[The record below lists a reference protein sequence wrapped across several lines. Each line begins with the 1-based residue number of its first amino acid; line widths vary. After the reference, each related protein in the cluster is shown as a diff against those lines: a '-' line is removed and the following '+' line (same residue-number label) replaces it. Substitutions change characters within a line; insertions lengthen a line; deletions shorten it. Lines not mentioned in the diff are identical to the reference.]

1 MSEAAVSFVIDT
13 EVTSAYLGDLLNFIH
28 QYYILPRIKYFTNV
42 QRTTV
47 NHDNLLA
54 FTVPGPEGRGYINV
68 EMRAGKPIQVRMVPS
83 DETVPPKALDQLKED
98 LIIGVQLFEEKV
110 RKTTLYFAFVEG
122 EEVIPEKQLIGSKK
136 ALSRVFT
143 ESMLLLFIIFIGVS
157 FLLFYILNYYMPSAL
172 IYMPIAI
179 IALQL
184 IMVLNSHKIIARVG
198 DWPIG
203 PKNPKVHILQYHL
216 PVEEYKQFQ
225 GKKARE
231 TLVKMKR
238 EIYEKTLAL
247 GKEID
252 CQTAHDVFLSHGF
265 KCVPENLST
274 KTVDVYQLVKTTA
287 GRFNLPIPKVV
298 ISNTMAPNAA
308 ASGPSPSRGIVLIT
322 TGLLVQLEED
332 EILSV
337 IGHEFS
343 HLKGRDPLNLFALT
357 AGEYLFRV
365 YVLWPSFWYFLIYFQ
380 FLYIMIA
387 WGLVFFIAKFFEAR
401 ADLESAMKIGQPKV
415 LAEAL
420 RKIGFRRLQYERAP
434 SYRVQGWLGWDPHPP
449 VSFRIARL
457 EKLQT
462 PVEVKHPIIQ
472 SAKDV
477 INGFLTGL
485 GLR

>member
-1 MSEAAVSFVIDT
+1 MSEAAVSFIIDT

-28 QYYILPRIKYFTNV
+28 QQYILPRPQYFRNV

-47 NHDNLLA
+47 DHDHFLA
-54 FTVPGPEGRGYINV
+54 FTVLGSEGKGYIDV

-83 DETVPPKALDQLKED
+83 DETVPQRALDQLKED
-98 LIIGVQLFEEKV
+98 MIIGVQLFEEQV
-110 RKTTLYFAFVEG
+110 RRTTLYFAFVEG
-122 EEVIPEKQLIGSKK
+122 EEVISEKQLLGSKK

-143 ESMLLLFIIFIGVS
+143 ESMLLLFIIFIGAS
-157 FLLFYILNYYMPSAL
+157 FLLLYILSYYL
-172 IYMPIAI
+172 PIAVIYIPIFLI
-179 IALQL
+179 ILQFV
-184 IMVLNSHKIIARVG
+184 MVLNSHKIIARIG
-198 DWPIG
+198 DWPVG

-216 PVEEYKQFQ
+216 PMEEFKQFQ
-225 GKKARE
+225 GKQARE
-231 TLVKMKR
+231 TLVKMKK

-252 CQTAHDVFLSHGF
+252 CETAHDVFLSHGF
-265 KCVPENLST
+265 ECVPENLST

-287 GRFNLPIPKVV
+287 DTFNLPVPKVV

-308 ASGPSPSRGIVLIT
+308 ASGPSPSHGIVLIT

-357 AGEYLFRV
+357 AAEYLFTV
-365 YVLWPSFWYFLIYFQ
+365 YVLWPNFWYFLIYFQ
-380 FLYIMIA
+380 FFYLIIA

-401 ADLESAMKIGQPKV
+401 ADLESAIKIGQPKV

-420 RKIGFRRLQYERAP
+420 RKIGFRRLQYERVP
-434 SYRVQGWLGWDPHPP
+434 SYRVQEWFGWDPHPP
-449 VSFRIARL
+449 IYFRIARL
-457 EKLQT
+457 EKMQT
-462 PVEVKHPIIQ
+462 PVEVKHPVIQ

-477 INGFLTGL
+477 INGFLAGL

>member
-1 MSEAAVSFVIDT
+1 MSEAAVSFIIDT
-13 EVTSAYLGDLLNFIH
+13 EVTSAYLGDLLNFMH
-28 QYYILPRIKYFTNV
+28 QHYILPRSKYFRNI

-47 NHDNLLA
+47 NHDHFLA
-54 FTVPGPEGRGYINV
+54 FTVVGPEGKGYIDV

-83 DETVPPKALDQLKED
+83 DETVPQRALDRLKED
-98 LIIGVQLFEEKV
+98 LIIGVQLFEERV

-122 EEVIPEKQLIGSKK
+122 EEVIPEKQLLGRRK
-136 ALSRVFT
+136 AISRVFT

-157 FLLFYILNYYMPSAL
+157 FLLFYILGPYT
-172 IYMPIAI
+172 PIAL
-179 IALQL
+179 IALQF
-184 IMVLNSHKIIARVG
+184 IMVLNSNKIIARIG
-198 DWPIG
+198 DWAIG

-216 PVEEYKQFQ
+216 PAEEYKQFQ
-225 GKKARE
+225 GKQVRE
-231 TLVKMKR
+231 TLIKMKK

-252 CQTAHDVFLSHGF
+252 CETAHDAFLSHGF

-274 KTVDVYQLVKTTA
+274 KTVDVYQMVKTTA
-287 GRFNLPIPKVV
+287 DRFNLPVPKVV
-298 ISNTMAPNAA
+298 ISNTMMPNAA

-322 TGLLVQLEED
+322 SGLLVQLEED

-343 HLKGRDPLNLFALT
+343 HLKGRDPINLFALT
-357 AGEYLFRV
+357 AAAELFRV
-365 YVLWPSFWYFLIYFQ
+365 YVLWPRFWYILYYFQ
-380 FLYIMIA
+380 FFYLIIA

-401 ADLESAMKIGQPKV
+401 ADLESAIKIGQPKV

-420 RKIGFRRLQYERAP
+420 RKIGFRRLQYERMP
-434 SYRVQGWLGWDPHPP
+434 SYRVQEWLGWDPHPP
-449 VSFRIARL
+449 IYFRIARL
-457 EKLQT
+457 EKMQT